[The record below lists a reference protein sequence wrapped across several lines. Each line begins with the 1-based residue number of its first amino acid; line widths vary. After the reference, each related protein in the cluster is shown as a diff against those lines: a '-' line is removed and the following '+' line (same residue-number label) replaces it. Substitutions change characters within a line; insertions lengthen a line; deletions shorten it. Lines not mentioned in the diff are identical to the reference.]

1 MSNSKTKSPRDVVI
15 VGAARTAIG
24 RGKRE
29 VGAFS
34 DVHPAN
40 LLAHVYGAV
49 LDQAGVDAAD
59 VGEVISGVV
68 TQIGEQ
74 SNNIART
81 AWLQAGFP
89 VDVPATTAD
98 LQCGSSQQAVHLGAA
113 QIAAGVHDIVLAAG
127 VEHMGRIPMG
137 VGVGDPERGYPW
149 TPELLDRYAITSQG
163 QAAELIAERWGL
175 TRTELDELGVRSH
188 ANAVRAQE
196 EHRFDRE
203 IAPYVME
210 DGSVV
215 DTDQG
220 VRPGTS
226 LEVLG
231 KLKPAFKE
239 DGVIT
244 AGTSSQIS
252 DGAAAVLLASR
263 ETAERLGLPIRAEI
277 VDHVVTGVDPVI
289 MLTGPIPATQK
300 ILERNGLSI
309 DDVDRV
315 EINEAFASVVAAWGK
330 ELQPDWD
337 RVNVNGGALA
347 LGHPLGS
354 SGARL
359 ITTLVHELER
369 SETEYG
375 LSTMCTAGGL
385 GTATLIRR
393 AR

>member
-1 MSNSKTKSPRDVVI
+1 MSMSSSKSPRDVVI
-15 VGAARTAIG
+15 VGSARTAIG

-40 LLAHVYGAV
+40 LLAHVYGAA
-49 LDQAGVDAAD
+49 LDRAGVDPAD
-59 VGEVISGVV
+59 VGEVIGGVV

-74 SNNIART
+74 SNNLARN

-89 VDVPATTAD
+89 VEVPATTID

-113 QIAAGVHDIVLAAG
+113 QIKAGTHELVLAAG

-137 VGVGDPERGYPW
+137 VGVGDAERGFPY
-149 TPELLDRYAITSQG
+149 TPELLERYALTPQG
-163 QAAELIAERWGL
+163 ISAELIASRWGL

-188 ANAVRAQE
+188 ANAAQAVAE
-196 EHRFDRE
+196 DRFAKE
-203 IAPYVME
+203 IAPFVKA
-210 DGSVV
+210 DGTVV
-215 DTDQG
+215 DADQG
-220 VRPGTS
+220 IRPGTT
-226 LEVLG
+226 LEVLA

-277 VDHVVTGVDPVI
+277 VDHLVTGVDPVI

-300 ILERNGLSI
+300 ILARNGLTI
-309 DDVDRV
+309 DDLDRI

-330 ELQPDWD
+330 ELRPDWSK
-337 RVNVNGGALA
+337 VNVNGGALA

-369 SETEYG
+369 SGTELG
-375 LSTMCTAGGL
+375 LVTMCTAGGL

-393 AR
+393 A

>member
-1 MSNSKTKSPRDVVI
+1 MSNTKSPRDVVI

-29 VGAFS
+29 VGVFS

-40 LLAHVYGAV
+40 LLAHVYGAA
-49 LDQAGVDAAD
+49 LDRAGVDPTD
-59 VGEVISGVV
+59 VGEVIGGVV

-74 SNNIART
+74 SNNLARN

-89 VDVPATTAD
+89 VEVPATTID

-113 QIAAGVHDIVLAAG
+113 QIKAGTHDLVLAAG

-137 VGVGDPERGYPW
+137 VGVGDPERGYPY
-149 TPELLDRYAITSQG
+149 TPELLERYALTPQG
-163 QAAELIAERWGL
+163 ISAELIASRWGL

-188 ANAVRAQE
+188 ANAAQAVAE
-196 EHRFDRE
+196 GRFAKE
-203 IAPYVME
+203 IAPYVKA
-210 DGSVV
+210 DGTVV
-215 DTDQG
+215 DADQG
-220 VRPGTS
+220 IRPGTT
-226 LEVLG
+226 LEVLA

-277 VDHVVTGVDPVI
+277 VDHLVTGVDPVI

-300 ILERNGLSI
+300 ILARNGLTI
-309 DDVDRV
+309 DDLDRI
-315 EINEAFASVVAAWGK
+315 EINEAFASVVVSWGK
-330 ELQPDWD
+330 ELKPDWSK
-337 RVNVNGGALA
+337 VNVNGGALA

-359 ITTLVHELER
+359 ITTLVHELDR
-369 SETEYG
+369 SGTELG
-375 LSTMCTAGGL
+375 LVTMCTAGGL

-393 AR
+393 A

>member
-1 MSNSKTKSPRDVVI
+1 MSSTTSKSPRDVVI
-15 VGAARTAIG
+15 VGATRTAIG
-24 RGKRE
+24 RGKRD
-29 VGAFS
+29 VGVFS

-49 LDQAGVDAAD
+49 LDQAGVKADD

-74 SNNIART
+74 SNNVARS

-89 VDVPATTAD
+89 VEVPATTID
-98 LQCGSSQQAVHLGAA
+98 LQCGSSQQAVHFGAA
-113 QIAAGVHDIVLAAG
+113 QIKAGVHDLVLAAG

-163 QAAELIAERWGL
+163 ISAELIAERWGL

-188 ANAVRAQE
+188 ANAARAVDE
-196 EHRFDRE
+196 GRFARE
-203 IAPYVME
+203 IAAFTKP
-210 DGSVV
+210 DGTVV
-215 DTDQG
+215 DADQG
-220 VRPGTS
+220 IRPGTT
-226 LEVLG
+226 LEVLA

-263 ETAERLGLPIRAEI
+263 ETAERLGLPIRAEV

-289 MLTGPIPATQK
+289 MLTGPIPATQQ
-300 ILERNGLSI
+300 ILARNGLAI
-309 DDVDRV
+309 GDIDRV
-315 EINEAFASVVAAWGK
+315 EINEAFASVVVAWGK
-330 ELQPDWD
+330 ELQPDWEK
-337 RVNVNGGALA
+337 VNVNGGALA

-369 SETEYG
+369 SGTEYG

-393 AR
+393 V